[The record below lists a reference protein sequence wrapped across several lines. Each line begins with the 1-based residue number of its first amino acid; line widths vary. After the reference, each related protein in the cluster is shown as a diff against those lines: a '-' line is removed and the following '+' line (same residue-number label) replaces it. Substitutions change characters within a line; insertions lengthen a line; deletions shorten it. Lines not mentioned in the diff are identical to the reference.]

1 MNIKILSLLGTLS
14 CCSLA
19 QAATYYISP
28 TGNNNNPGTL
38 VEFSETLANG
48 TWAVN
53 ASATTALTTID
64 ATFERVVVTDSNHS
78 TKRFARV
85 RVTTS

>member
-38 VEFSETLANG
+38 VEFSDTLAIG
-48 TWAVN
+48 TWTVN
-53 ASATTALTTID
+53 
-64 ATFERVVVTDSNHS
+64 ATFERVVVTDSNTP

>member
-28 TGNNNNPGTL
+28 TGNNNNLGTL
-38 VEFSETLANG
+38 VEFSDTLANG
-48 TWAVN
+48 TWTVN
-53 ASATTALTTID
+53 
-64 ATFERVVVTDSNHS
+64 ATFERVVVTDSNTP